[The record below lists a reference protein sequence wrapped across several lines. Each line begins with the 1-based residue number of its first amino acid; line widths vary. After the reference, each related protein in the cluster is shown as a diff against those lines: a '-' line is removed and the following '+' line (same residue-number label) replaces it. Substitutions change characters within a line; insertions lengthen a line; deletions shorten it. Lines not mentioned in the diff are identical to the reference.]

1 MLVTLRSERVKVMVP
16 DLLSGVV
23 ILVDISKIYGVI

>member
-1 MLVTLRSERVKVMVP
+1 MFVTLRSERVKVIIP

-23 ILVDISKIYGVI
+23 IPVDISKIYGVI

>member
-16 DLLSGVV
+16 DLLLGEA
-23 ILVDISKIYGVI
+23 IPVDISKIYGVI

>member
-1 MLVTLRSERVKVMVP
+1 MLVTLRSERVKVIVP

-23 ILVDISKIYGVI
+23 IPVDIIF